1 MGPGSPGEGFMRA
14 ETLSP
19 IALAIHR
26 VRGQTRRLAA
36 RAPTSSWR
44 WLIGCVALALVAG
57 VAYLQVGTAT
67 PTGAFVR
74 SGTRF
79 SDDDVI
85 AITQALDAK
94 HLPFRIVDDGRIEV
108 SADRLDDAND
118 AIAKL
123 EVGPRRLDDIEKKG
137 ADWSLLETPDDK
149 LERAEKTHAEQIA
162 AYIQRLPGIVSA
174 RVTINRPKA
183 REIRRSTQGASAFV
197 YLETQGRREIPHQR
211 VKTIQTLIVGSDPEV
226 KPTAITIMDQTGHT
240 YLDARNPS
248 VGALSRQRARE
259 EEFRDEIAK
268 KLDWLTGVQVSVQ
281 LIATA
286 EPTPVPAESTRSL
299 EPISAPPPA
308 PTEDARSPDSLKM
321 SMNSPLDFDPEP
333 ELAPASSKTPAGLAL
348 APSSNPDPPLADDET
363 ARLKARVLVTV
374 PRSFYLARM
383 PSRDPSLEDLQAFV
397 TRTEANIK
405 MAVAIV
411 ISPDRLGEVNV
422 GTIAD
427 DLPSTSPPPPANP
440 DPRRSLSWW
449 VLAGVAVGAT
459 VASIALAFRLLA
471 VRRPEVTTSPSDR
484 GDRGRYKIDEA
495 GAGAPGP
502 SERVRELIRQNP
514 EAAASVLHRWTGQ
527 GGPKG

>member
-1 MGPGSPGEGFMRA
+1 MRA
-14 ETLSP
+14 DTLSP
-19 IALAIHR
+19 ITLAIHR

-36 RAPTSSWR
+36 RAPASSWR
-44 WLIGCVALALVAG
+44 WLIGLAGLAAVAG
-57 VAYLQVGTAT
+57 VVYFQVGTTT

-85 AITQALDAK
+85 AISQALDAK

-123 EVGPRRLDDIEKKG
+123 EVGPRRLDDIEKKS

-149 LERAEKTHAEQIA
+149 LERAEKAHAEQLA
-162 AYIQRLPGIVSA
+162 AYIQRLQGIVSA

-183 REIRRSTQGASAFV
+183 REIRRPVQGASAFV
-197 YLETQGRREIPHQR
+197 YLETQARHEIPHQR
-211 VKTIQTLIVGSDPEV
+211 VKTIQTYIVGSDPEV
-226 KPTAITIMDQTGHT
+226 KPTAITIMDQTGHI
-240 YLDARNPS
+240 YLDAHNPS
-248 VGALSRQRARE
+248 IGALSRQRACE
-259 EEFRDEIAK
+259 EEYRDEIAK

-281 LIATA
+281 LTLSG
-286 EPTPVPAESTRSL
+286 EPTPVPAEATRTL
-299 EPISAPPPA
+299 EPTPTPA
-308 PTEDARSPDSLKM
+308 PASSSTEDARSPESLKM

-333 ELAPASSKTPAGLAL
+333 ELAPASSQTPAGLAL
-348 APSSNPDPPLADDET
+348 APSSNTEPALADEEM
-363 ARLKARVLVTV
+363 ARSKARVLVTV
-374 PRSFYLARM
+374 PRSFYLTRM
-383 PSRDPSLEDLQAFV
+383 PSRDPSLEDLQAFAM
-397 TRTEANIK
+397 RTEANIK

-411 ISPDRLGEVNV
+411 IPPDRLGEVSV

-427 DLPSTSPPPPANP
+427 DLPSLSPPPPANP

-449 VLAGVAVGAT
+449 VLAGVAAGAT
-459 VASIALAFRLLA
+459 AASIALTLRLLA
-471 VRRPEVTTSPSDR
+471 VRRPEVATGPSER

-527 GGPKG
+527 GGPIG

>member
-1 MGPGSPGEGFMRA
+1 MRA

-19 IALAIHR
+19 IAWAIHR
-26 VRGQTRRLAA
+26 VRGQTRRLAD
-36 RAPTSSWR
+36 RAPASSWR
-44 WLIGCVALALVAG
+44 WLIGLAALALVAG
-57 VAYLQVGTAT
+57 LVFFQVGTAT

-85 AITQALDAK
+85 AISQALDAK

-123 EVGPRRLDDIEKKG
+123 DVGPRRLDDIEKKRT
-137 ADWSLLETPDDK
+137 DWNLLETPDDK
-149 LERAEKTHAEQIA
+149 LERAEKARAEQLA
-162 AYIQRLPGIVSA
+162 AYIQRLQGIVSA
-174 RVTINRPKA
+174 RVTINRPRA
-183 REIRRSTQGASAFV
+183 REIRRPAQGASAFV

-240 YLDARNPS
+240 YLDAQNPS
-248 VGALSRQRARE
+248 IGALSRQRARE
-259 EEFRDEIAK
+259 EEYRDEIAK

-286 EPTPVPAESTRSL
+286 EPTPIPAEATRLMEPVPA
-299 EPISAPPPA
+299 PA
-308 PTEDARSPDSLKM
+308 PAPAPVSVPGTTEEPRSPEASKM

-333 ELAPASSKTPAGLAL
+333 ELTPVSSRTPAGLAL
-348 APSSNPDPPLADDET
+348 APAPSIHPDPSLADDEM
-363 ARLKARVLVTV
+363 ARSKARVLVTV
-374 PRSFYLARM
+374 PRSFYLSRM

-411 ISPDRLGEVNV
+411 IPPDRLGEVNV

-427 DLPSTSPPPPANP
+427 DLPSLSPPPPANP

-449 VLAGVAVGAT
+449 VLVGVAAGAT
-459 VASIALAFRLLA
+459 AASIALAFRLLA
-471 VRRPEVTTSPSDR
+471 VRRPEVSASPSER

-527 GGPKG
+527 GGPIG